1 MRSYYRYYQGM
12 DYAATLLS
20 RLPGA
25 SKRDNGMRR
34 LVETLKDY
42 LPDEHVAQVVKA
54 YAFGA
59 DAHKGQTR
67 KSGEP
72 YITHPVAVAQELA
85 EMRLDSQAICAAILH
100 DVVEDTPA
108 SLEELE
114 ELFGPEVAQ
123 LVDAVSKLD
132 QIQFRS
138 RAEAQAESFRKMMLA
153 MIEDIRVILVKLSD
167 RLHNMQT
174 LGSMPVAKKKRIAR
188 ETLDIYAPI
197 ANRLGINRMK
207 IELED
212 LGFKHL
218 HPYRYRVLENAL
230 KKSKGSHRQIVKRI
244 TEEFSKA
251 MAEEDISGQVI
262 GREKHL
268 YSIYRK
274 MNEKKRAL
282 SDIVDVYGF
291 RVIVDDVNTCYQA
304 LGLIHGLYKP
314 MPGRFKDYIAIPRI
328 NGYQSLHTTLFGPKG
343 LPLEVQIRTHDMD
356 RVAEAG
362 VASHWIYKAD
372 EKADATPQRRAREW
386 LANLAEIQQSGTSE
400 EFLESVKVDLF
411 PDKIYVFTPKGDIMP
426 LPKGATTVDF
436 AYAVHTDIGNRC
448 VSAKIDRGLVPLR
461 TPLQNG
467 QTVEII
473 TSRGAK
479 PNPNWLTF
487 VRSAKARTAI
497 RNHMKNLRTVE
508 SVDLGRRLLDKSLK
522 DLGSSLRKVGKV
534 RLASA
539 LEELGLSTT
548 AELFEQL
555 GLGERLA
562 PLTARMLVGVDAS
575 GETDEREASLVIAG
589 TEGMVVSYGKCCY
602 PIPGDEVMG
611 YLTAGRGVVVH
622 RNTCGNLRIFRKQ
635 PEKWITVTWETG
647 LDKDFSSQIQAET
660 SNRTGVLAE
669 VAATIADCGSN
680 IEQVE
685 VLGRHDDCSVLS
697 FLLTVKDRTHLAR
710 IMRSVRKMPNV
721 MKVTRE
727 CA

>member
-1 MRSYYRYYQGM
+1 MRK
-12 DYAATLLS
+12 LI
-20 RLPGA
+20 
-25 SKRDNGMRR
+25 
-34 LVETLKDY
+34 ETLKSY
-42 LPDEHVAQVVKA
+42 LPEEHIDPIMRA
-54 YAFGA
+54 YKFGA
-59 DAHKGQTR
+59 HAHEGQTR
-67 KSGEP
+67 KTGEP

-85 EMRLDSQAICAAILH
+85 DMHLDAQAITAAILH
-100 DVVEDTPA
+100 DVVEDTSA
-108 SLEELE
+108 SLLDIEEN
-114 ELFGPEVAQ
+114 FGPEVAQ

-174 LGSMPVAKKKRIAR
+174 LDAMPPASKRRIAR

-197 ANRLGINRMK
+197 ANRLGINRLK
-207 IELED
+207 IQLED
-212 LGFKHL
+212 LGFMHL
-218 HPYRYRVLENAL
+218 FPYRYRVLDKAL
-230 KKSKGSHRQIVKRI
+230 SKSKGSQRQIVKRI
-244 TEEFSKA
+244 SDEFKTAMQEEGI
-251 MAEEDISGQVI
+251 EGDVR

-268 YSIYRK
+268 YSIYKK
-274 MNEKKRAL
+274 MVEKKRPLA
-282 SDIVDVYGF
+282 DIVDVYGF
-291 RVIVDDVNTCYQA
+291 RIIVDDVNACYKM
-304 LGLIHGLYKP
+304 LGLVHGLYKP

-328 NGYQSLHTTLFGPKG
+328 NGYQSLHTTLFGPKS
-343 LPLEVQIRTHDMD
+343 LPIEVQIRTREMD

-372 EKADATPQRRAREW
+372 EKLDATPQRRAREW
-386 LANLAEIQQSGTSE
+386 LANLAEIQRSGTSE

-426 LPKGATTVDF
+426 LPRGATVVDF
-436 AYAVHTDIGNRC
+436 AYAVHTGIGDRC
-448 VSAKIDRGLVPLR
+448 VAAKVDRTLVPLR

-497 RNHMKNLRTVE
+497 RNHMKTLRSTE
-508 SVDLGRRLLDKSLK
+508 SVDLGRRLLDKALK

-534 RLASA
+534 RMAGI
-539 LEELGLSTT
+539 LEQLGLNNT

-562 PLTARMLVGVDAS
+562 PLTARILVDVDDEDAS
-575 GETDEREASLVIAG
+575 SSKNASLVIAG
-589 TEGMVVSYGKCCY
+589 TEGMVISYAKCCY
-602 PIPGDEVMG
+602 PIPGDDVIG
-611 YLTAGRGVVVH
+611 YLTAGRGVVIH
-622 RNTCGNLRIFRKQ
+622 RNTCRNLSIFRKR
-635 PEKWITVTWETG
+635 PEKWISVAWE
-647 LDKDFSSQIQAET
+647 KDIERSFSCQIQTET
-660 SNRTGVLAE
+660 RNRTGVLAE
-669 VAATIADCGSN
+669 VATTIADCGSN

-685 VLGRHDDCSVLS
+685 VMGRHDDCSVLS
-697 FLLTVKDRTHLAR
+697 FLLTVKNRDHLAK
-710 IMRSVRKMPNV
+710 IMRNVRKMQNV
-721 MKVTRE
+721 FRVSRD

>member
-1 MRSYYRYYQGM
+1 M
-12 DYAATLLS
+12 DYAATILS
-20 RLPGA
+20 KLPGA
-25 SKRDNGMRR
+25 SRRDNGVRQ
-34 LVETLKDY
+34 LVDTLETY
-42 LPDEHVAQVVKA
+42 LPDEQVRKVLEA
-54 YAFGA
+54 YEFGA
-59 DAHKGQTR
+59 AFHKGQTR

-72 YITHPVAVAQELA
+72 YITHPVAVAQELG
-85 EMRLDSQAICAAILH
+85 EMHLDSEAICAAILH

-108 SLEELE
+108 TLEEIE
-114 ELFGPEVAQ
+114 NKFGEEVA
-123 LVDAVSKLD
+123 LIVDGVSKLD

-174 LGSMPVAKKKRIAR
+174 LGAMPAIKKKRIAR

-197 ANRLGINRMK
+197 ANRLGINRLK
-207 IELED
+207 VQLED

-230 KKSKGSHRQIVKRI
+230 KKSKGSQKQIVRRI
-244 TEEFSKA
+244 SDQFSKA
-251 MAEEDISGQVI
+251 MVEDRISGEVI

-274 MNEKKRAL
+274 MAEKKRVL
-282 SDIVDVYGF
+282 SDVVDVYGF
-291 RVIVDDVNTCYQA
+291 RIIVDDVSTCYQT
-304 LGLIHGLYKP
+304 LGLVHQLYKP

-343 LPLEVQIRTHDMD
+343 LPLEVQIRTRDMD
-356 RVAEAG
+356 RVAESG
-362 VASHWIYKAD
+362 VASHWIYKAG
-372 EKADATPQRRAREW
+372 EKSDATPQRRAREW
-386 LANLAEIQQSGTSE
+386 LANLAELQQSGTSE

-436 AYAVHTDIGNRC
+436 AYAVHTDVGNRT
-448 VSAKIDRGLVPLR
+448 VAAKINRGLVPLR

-497 RNHMKNLRTVE
+497 RNHMKNLRSTE
-508 SVDLGRRLLDKSLK
+508 SVDLGKRLLDKSLK
-522 DLGSSLRKVGKV
+522 DLNSSLRKVGKV
-534 RLASA
+534 RMSEA
-539 LEELGLSTT
+539 LEDLSLNNTS
-548 AELFEQL
+548 ELFEQI

-562 PLTARMLVGVDAS
+562 PLTARYLMGADDE
-575 GETDEREASLVIAG
+575 GENVEDVASLVIAG
-589 TEGMVVSYGKCCY
+589 TEGMVVSYAKCCY
-602 PIPGDEVMG
+602 PLPGDDVMG
-611 YLTAGRGVVVH
+611 YLTAGRGVVIH
-622 RNTCGNLRIFRKQ
+622 RNNCGNLSNFRKQ
-635 PEKWITVTWETG
+635 PEKWIAVSWEKNI
-647 LDKDFSSQIQAET
+647 DREFYCQIQCET
-660 SNRTGVLAE
+660 RNRTGVLAE
-669 VAATIADCGSN
+669 VAATIADCQSN

-685 VLGRHDDCSVLS
+685 VISRHEDCSVLT
-697 FLLTVKDRTHLAR
+697 FLLQVRNRIHLAQ
-710 IMRSVRKMPNV
+710 IMRNVRKMPNV
-721 MKVTRE
+721 IRVSRD